1 MLAVRRRVR
10 ISRSLLFILIAAAL
24 SCGKV
29 GGKQQPGADAPPGK
43 ATCTFD
49 RDAFD
54 AGCTLAP

>member
-1 MLAVRRRVR
+1 MR
-10 ISRSLLFILIAAAL
+10 ISRSLFFILIATAL

-29 GGKQQPGADAPPGK
+29 GSKQPGADAPPDN

-54 AGCTLAP
+54 ASCTLAP